1 MEYRIKCTDLT
12 IDERDGQKVAGYINV
27 TERQSETLFDR
38 KSGKWFKETIKQG
51 AFQRALNEAM
61 EIQNRDIPLLLEHN
75 YEKELANTSDGSL
88 ALSEDQIGLR
98 FEATIKNDGLLQEI
112 RNRDIKSCSFGFI
125 PKQQD
130 IEEINPKLEKR
141 CVEDLTLFEVSL
153 VRNPAYVGSLVE
165 ERTMQEVLEE
175 EETRA
180 KAKEKEDKEKD
191 TKEKEDKE
199 GSEEKDTKEKDTKEK
214 DTKEDS
220 EEKTEDNKKDDK
232 GKKDQKEE
240 SEEEETD
247 EGKKKNEEKR
257 EYVEVP
263 TESVEPKEE
272 PINKEMIKD
281 IIKEVI
287 SELNEK
293 ADGCEREAGFREEDQ
308 EYLESAA
315 RECEHDAI
323 DLKTQAYIYR
333 LKVLKLKQYQNTL

>member
-12 IDERDGQKVAGYINV
+12 IDEQDGQKVAGYINV

-165 ERTMQEVLEE
+165 ERTMQEALEE

-180 KAKEKEDKEKD
+180 KAKEKE
-191 TKEKEDKE
+191 KED
-199 GSEEKDTKEKDTKEK
+199 EEKDTKEEDTKQ
-214 DTKEDS
+214 DS
-220 EEKTEDNKKDDK
+220 EEKTEDDKKEDK
-232 GKKDQKEE
+232 EKKDQGEE
-240 SEEEETD
+240 SKEEETD
-247 EGKKKNEEKR
+247 EGKKEDEEKR

-263 TESVEPKEE
+263 TESAESKEE
-272 PINKEMIKD
+272 LMNKEMLKD

-293 ADGCEREAGFREEDQ
+293 ADGCEREAEFREEDQ

-323 DLKTQAYIYR
+323 NLKTQAYIYR

>member
-12 IDERDGQKVAGYINV
+12 IDEQDGQKVAGYINV

-51 AFQRALNEAM
+51 AFQRALNEAI

-165 ERTMQEVLEE
+165 ERTMQEALEE

-191 TKEKEDKE
+191 TKEK
-199 GSEEKDTKEKDTKEK
+199 DTKEG
-214 DTKEDS
+214 S

-232 GKKDQKEE
+232 EKKDQKEE

-263 TESVEPKEE
+263 TESADPKEE

-293 ADGCEREAGFREEDQ
+293 ADSCEREAGFREEDQ

>member
-12 IDERDGQKVAGYINV
+12 IDEQDGQKVAGYINV

-165 ERTMQEVLEE
+165 ERTLQEALEE

-180 KAKEKEDKEKD
+180 KAKEKED
-191 TKEKEDKE
+191 
-199 GSEEKDTKEKDTKEK
+199 EEKDTKEEDAKQ
-214 DTKEDS
+214 DS
-220 EEKTEDNKKDDK
+220 EEKTEDDKKEDK
-232 GKKDQKEE
+232 EKRDQGEE
-240 SEEEETD
+240 SKEEETD
-247 EGKKKNEEKR
+247 EGKKEDEEKR

-263 TESVEPKEE
+263 TESAESKEE
-272 PINKEMIKD
+272 PMNKELLKD

-293 ADGCEREAGFREEDQ
+293 ADSCEKAAEVREEDQ
-308 EYLESAA
+308 EYWEDVA

-333 LKVLKLKQYQNTL
+333 LKVLKLKQYQNVL